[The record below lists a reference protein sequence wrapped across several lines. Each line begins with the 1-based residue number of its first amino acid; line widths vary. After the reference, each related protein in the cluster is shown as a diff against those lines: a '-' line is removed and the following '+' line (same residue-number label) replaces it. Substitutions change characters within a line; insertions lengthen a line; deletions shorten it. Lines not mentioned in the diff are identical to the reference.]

1 MSRLQRVLWW
11 DRLAVR
17 RASAGLVARRSQ
29 TAPLPWQEIRWSVR
43 LLAVIGV
50 MFIAA
55 GCESYT
61 LRGRVVEGDAS
72 RATVMEASDPRLEGR
87 PVRGARV
94 LAVLDP
100 ENLGRERLPAATSDE
115 SGRFAIRVD
124 AVGAGVLTYRVGVS
138 VRMSGR
144 TPAEAVFPLP
154 GRGERVLVEIASG
167 SDRPTELEEDVVE
180 ESLRREPAW

>member
-1 MSRLQRVLWW
+1 MNRLRRVLSWG
-11 DRLAVR
+11 RLPVM
-17 RASAGLVARRSQ
+17 RASARLVDCRSR
-29 TAPLPWQEIRWSVR
+29 TAPS
-43 LLAVIGV
+43 LLRPAGTMWWLGVIGV
-50 MFIAA
+50 MLTAA
-55 GCESYT
+55 GCETYA
-61 LRGRVVEGDAS
+61 LRGWVVEGDAS
-72 RATVMEASDPRLEGR
+72 RVTVVEASDPRLEGR
-87 PVRGARV
+87 PVKGARV

-115 SGRFAIRVD
+115 SGRFAIPVD

-180 ESLRREPAW
+180 ESLRHAPAW